1 MTRFSLPNSSMNTP
15 SATDVPYDLVVIGA
29 GAGGLCAAA
38 RMVAA
43 GKKVLLLESKD
54 RVGGRASSEQIEGF
68 IVNIG
73 AIAIELGGV
82 FEETFALL
90 DVPLDLREPS
100 PATVFRIDR
109 KIINVSKGGGWG
121 MLLGTFTRQA
131 AKIGAK
137 FADARAGDLP
147 EGKLTT
153 KQWLDQYTE
162 SETVHAI
169 FRNLCA
175 AIFAA
180 NSDELPARAFLT
192 YFAVKG
198 AFKRF
203 GFCPRGTLGIWND
216 LAAGIV
222 RKGGEIWLNAPVT
235 ELHTDQ
241 QGVYAIDV
249 VHDGLLKKINTSAV
263 ISNIGPRATA
273 LLSGAQALGAAYIAQ
288 TQVDLKPAAN
298 IVINFA
304 TQERLV
310 DAPGLVTFGKTRRLC
325 NLGELTATCPEL
337 APPGWHLYV
346 AYAVPKP
353 ALSDFDEKTEVE
365 AALQDL
371 HDEFPGFA
379 NAKMLSVRVMRDG
392 WPAQRSCAGFDM
404 PQDTPIKNLWHVG
417 DAVKDYGDGGTQ
429 ACAFTASVAAGRA
442 LAWLEHQTPQSSAS
456 LLWNDGFLSQ
466 KSG

>member
-1 MTRFSLPNSSMNTP
+1 VVNKATSLATDFAQRKAAVFSLPNSALNT
-15 SATDVPYDLVVIGA
+15 SNAMDARYDLVVIGA

-68 IVNIG
+68 TVNIG

-100 PATVFRIDR
+100 PATVFRIDK

-121 MLLGTFTRQA
+121 MLLGTFTKQA

-147 EGKLTT
+147 EAKLTT
-153 KQWLDQYTE
+153 KEWLDQYTE
-162 SETVHAI
+162 NETVHAI

-222 RKGGEIWLNAPVT
+222 RKGGDIWLNAPVT

-241 QGVYAIDV
+241 QGVFAMDV
-249 VHDGLLKKINTSAV
+249 MHDGLLKKINTSAV

-273 LLSGAQALGAAYIAQ
+273 LLPGAQALGAAYIAQ
-288 TQVDLKPAAN
+288 TLSDLKPAAN

-310 DAPGLVTFGKTRRLC
+310 DAPGLVTFGKTRRVC

-371 HDEFPGFA
+371 RDEFPGFA
-379 NAKMLSVRVMRDG
+379 QAKMLSVRVMRG
-392 WPAQRSCAGFDM
+392 EWPAQRSCAGFDM
-404 PQDTPIKNLWHVG
+404 AQDTPIKNLWHVG

-429 ACAFTASVAAGRA
+429 ACAFTARAAATRA
-442 LAWLEHQTPQSSAS
+442 LAWL
-456 LLWNDGFLSQ
+456 DR
-466 KSG
+466 